1 MKNNE
6 FLWICSF
13 LAVSTFVLSLPARG
27 AQDQPL
33 EITDVNYKSEDG
45 TVVSKLY
52 RLKDLRGRA
61 PAILVL
67 PGRGRDFSG
76 MEWLIKPL
84 AQSGYAVLAIG
95 YRGVPPSATTSQTLR
110 MPEMASPISKGLPM
124 WIPLGLGSLAIRAAG
139 WQLL

>member
-95 YRGVPPSATTSQTLR
+95 YRGVPVRYYLTDVE